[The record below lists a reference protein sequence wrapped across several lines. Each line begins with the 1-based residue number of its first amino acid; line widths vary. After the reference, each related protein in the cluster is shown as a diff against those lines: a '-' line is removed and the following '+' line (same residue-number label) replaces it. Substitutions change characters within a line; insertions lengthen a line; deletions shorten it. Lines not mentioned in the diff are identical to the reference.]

1 MAADDD
7 VQSLGEVAR
16 GVVRVEQAI
25 ETMRAEFQRAVAE
38 HVTVGVF
45 EARME
50 TARERLR
57 AVEDRMTAS
66 EANLKAIED
75 ERDRVRLALTVA
87 ILTALLAPI
96 IVVLLL
102 RGVVK

>member
-1 MAADDD
+1 MSESADE
-7 VQSLGEVAR
+7 QSLGEVAR
-16 GVVRVEQAI
+16 GVNRVETAI

-38 HVTVGVF
+38 HVTMAVF

-50 TARERLR
+50 TARERLSAAEAR
-57 AVEDRMTAS
+57 LTATGVRLQ
-66 EANLKAIED
+66 NIED

-96 IVVLLL
+96 VVALLL
-102 RGVVK
+102 KGIA

>member
-1 MAADDD
+1 MGEADD
-7 VQSLGEVAR
+7 QSLGEVAR
-16 GVVRVEQAI
+16 GVNRL
-25 ETMRAEFQRAVAE
+25 ETALEAMRTEFQRAVSE

-57 AVEDRMTAS
+57 AAEDRLSQNETR
-66 EANLKAIED
+66 LQGIED

-96 IVVLLL
+96 VVVLLL
-102 RGVVK
+102 RGVAT